1 MMMCVFLYV
10 MMFLLMSDFFTRA
23 GESFSPKIPPLLRFF
38 CPFDLR
44 IHTKQTLV

>member
-10 MMFLLMSDFFTRA
+10 MMFLLMSDFFYGA
-23 GESFSPKIPPLLRFF
+23 VVSFSPKILSSAQVF
-38 CPFDLR
+38 CTFDLR